1 MNKKILF
8 FCSFVSV
15 LFCSCKNV
23 YRKNSFR
30 QHTNTYYS
38 FDDLVTDEKE
48 FLKKDKSLSANE
60 KNILQDPDLSQEVYM
75 FNLDLGSSFTEI
87 YKIEG
92 ICYCQSKK
100 HKVNHSTSENCPYML
115 NRNIY
120 VLFVDL
126 NCELKMT
133 YMKKTLPF
141 DNDTFKNLEWKKDGK
156 QGWNSN
162 GVFEYEN
169 YTLYNIKNESLVNLE
184 FDMQKYTDE
193 YRNFIFNEIIKL
205 MNSESVINFD

>member
-1 MNKKILF
+1 M
-8 FCSFVSV
+8 
-15 LFCSCKNV
+15 LFCSCKSV

-38 FDDLVTDEKE
+38 FDDLVADEKE
-48 FLKKDKSLSANE
+48 FLKKDKSLSADE
-60 KNILQDPDLSQEVYM
+60 KNILQDSDLSQQVYM
-75 FNLDLGSSFTEI
+75 FNLDLGSSFKEI

-100 HKVNHSTSENCPYML
+100 HKVNHSISENCPYML

-141 DNDTFKNLEWKKDGK
+141 DNDTFKNLEWKKDAK
-156 QGWNSN
+156 QGWSSN

-193 YRNFIFNEIIKL
+193 YRNFFFNEIIKL
-205 MNSESVINFD
+205 MNSESVISFD